1 MELEVTFVEL
11 KMFYR
16 TQRELANAINGL
28 IDAYWKEDIKEQSLI
43 DGVNNIIYGINRSKL
58 LKNNEFTKVV
68 KQQCG
73 KRRLEVVEKIL
84 KSGIEN
90 FQ

>member
-1 MELEVTFVEL
+1 VTFVEL

-16 TQRELANAINGL
+16 TQRELATAINGL
-28 IDAYWKEDIKEQSLI
+28 VDAYWKEEIKEQSLI
-43 DGVNNIIYGINRSKL
+43 DGVNNIIYGNNRSKL

-73 KRRLEVVEKIL
+73 KRRLEVIEKIL
-84 KSGIEN
+84 KSGKEN